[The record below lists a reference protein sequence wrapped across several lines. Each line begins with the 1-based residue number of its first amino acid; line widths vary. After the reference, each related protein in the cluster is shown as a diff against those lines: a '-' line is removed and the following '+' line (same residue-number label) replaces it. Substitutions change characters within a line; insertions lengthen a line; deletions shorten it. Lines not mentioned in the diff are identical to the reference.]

1 MYKFYE
7 NKCIQQII
15 MSIVKRVECI
25 PLI

>member
-1 MYKFYE
+1 MYTFYE

-15 MSIVKRVECI
+15 MSIVKRVERI